1 MPAEPKT
8 GKINTIFDA
17 YTADLIEDGSGETRD
32 FYQKGAQVSFQPG
45 DSVNYMLITFPNGKP
60 PVVIEV
66 KRPS

>member
-1 MPAEPKT
+1 MAAEPRT

-17 YTADLIEDGSGETRD
+17 DTADLIEDGTGTVRD

-66 KRPS
+66 KKPH